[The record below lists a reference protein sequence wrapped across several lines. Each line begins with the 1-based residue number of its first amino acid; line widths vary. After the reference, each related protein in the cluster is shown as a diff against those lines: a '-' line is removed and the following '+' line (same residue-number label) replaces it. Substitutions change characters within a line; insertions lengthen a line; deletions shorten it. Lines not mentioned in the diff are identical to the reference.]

1 MTTWQLQ
8 WRRRGS
14 TSLRS
19 PVDVDLQAL
28 RFLAESEM
36 WHSAVGGPSEIEPP
50 SADSATSVSNLL
62 EVDDQLAGIV
72 RMVCGRIRGEL
83 GAQPWSRVPP
93 DAITLERASPP
104 SETLLVELLGWRSS
118 LQGTVPL
125 DRFIQSHLPSE
136 CRRLAAKQLVVPIP
150 VTADFDSNSTRPA
163 AAAFLQQLHHRSVHS
178 RVLEPFLE
186 GNFEL
191 RGYTPRPD
199 APRPDLIDALLVW
212 EHPRLLK

>member
-14 TSLRS
+14 TSLRP

-36 WHSAVGGPSEIEPP
+36 WHSTVGGSSELEPS

-72 RMVCGRIRGEL
+72 RMASGRLRGEL
-83 GAQPWSRVPP
+83 GVRPWSRVPP
-93 DAITLERASPP
+93 DAIALEPTSPP

-125 DRFIQSHLPSE
+125 DRFLQSHLPTE

-150 VTADFDSNSTRPA
+150 VSTDFDSDSIRPSP
-163 AAAFLQQLHHRSVHS
+163 AAFLQQLHHGAIES

-191 RGYTPRPD
+191 RGYIPRPTS
-199 APRPDLIDALLVW
+199 ARPDQIDALVVW
-212 EHPRLLK
+212 EHPRLSI